1 MTDIIK
7 QFFKNLVCSESEPII
22 GPPEDLEKELKQ
34 ALAKET
40 QILMRRIQVAY
51 ANNSD
56 LELKHLLVLQGNLTI
71 YFNDFERRLGLEEKS

>member
-34 ALAKET
+34 ALAK
-40 QILMRRIQVAY
+40 
-51 ANNSD
+51 D
-56 LELKHLLVLQGNLTI
+56 
-71 YFNDFERRLGLEEKS
+71 FNEKNTSCLCQ